1 MAVMDIYPMEDEILS
16 LDNDKKCNICDR
28 LFSNV
33 SALRLH
39 RVKTHKIVESIED
52 KRIFYKSTD
61 GQART
66 FVFHCPVQKCRERK
80 VKFQGMRNLKQH
92 YLRVHTEKTLVC
104 ECGTRFSLQK
114 DFAYHKKSRCLSR
127 DLRRFL
133 SIYYCESYMGGVPVY

>member
-92 YLRVHTEKTLVC
+92 YLRVGVELQRLQSNYVLIAGPYRKNVGMRMWNKVLFTK
-104 ECGTRFSLQK
+104 RF
-114 DFAYHKKSRCLSR
+114 CLS
-127 DLRRFL
+127 
-133 SIYYCESYMGGVPVY
+133 